1 MKTRKLLFLFF
12 ALVLMSATVSAL
24 ELPAGVQKLVEYQN
38 QLASSV
44 NLLIAFIAGIIT
56 FTSPCGIALLPT
68 YFSFAFKNR
77 KESLYMT
84 SAFSIGFMIALVLF
98 GVIAGFI
105 GEFFNQYKLG
115 FAIFSGSML
124 FFFGVLVFLNKGFA
138 GFNFQNKISEKK
150 TFLGMSSVGF
160 FFGAGWTPCVGPVL
174 AGIILVGANTGNVI
188 ASASLL
194 ATFAL
199 GVTFPLLLISVFSDR
214 YDLANSKIFRG
225 RSIRFSLFN
234 RKIETHSYNL
244 FGGIILMVLGGLI
257 ISYKGTFFFQTTML
271 EYIPWSMSLWS
282 YTNELLVSSSLLG
295 SRLLNIF
302 TGIFLLAL
310 TGGIIYVLV
319 SKKRKNMQKY
329 IFQEK
334 N

>member
-1 MKTRKLLFLFF
+1 
-12 ALVLMSATVSAL
+12 MSVAVSAL
-24 ELPAGVQKLVEYQN
+24 ELPPGMQKLIEYQN

-44 NLLIAFIAGIIT
+44 SLLIAFIAGIIT
-56 FTSPCGIALLPT
+56 FTSPCGIALLPA

-84 SAFSIGFMIALVLF
+84 SAFSTGFMIALMLF
-98 GVIAGFI
+98 GIIAGFV

-115 FAIFSGSML
+115 FSIFSGSML

-138 GFNFQNKISEKK
+138 GFNFQNKIPEKK

-160 FFGAGWTPCVGPVL
+160 FFGAGWTPCIGPVL

-194 ATFAL
+194 AAFAL
-199 GVTFPLLLISVFSDR
+199 GVAFPLLLISAFSDK
-214 YDLANSKIFRG
+214 YDFANSRIFRG
-225 RSIRFSLFN
+225 KPLQFSLFN
-234 RKIETHSYNL
+234 KKIETHSYNL
-244 FGGIILMVLGGLI
+244 LGGLVLMILGGLI
-257 ISYKGTFFFQTTML
+257 ISYRGTFFFQTTML

-282 YTNELLVSSSLLG
+282 EINELLVSSPILG
-295 SRLLNIF
+295 SNSLNIL

-310 TGGIIYVLV
+310 MGGIVYVLL
-319 SKKRKNMQKY
+319 SKKKGLY
-329 IFQEK
+329 
-334 N
+334 

>member
-1 MKTRKLLFLFF
+1 MILSVILLLPVF
-12 ALVLMSATVSAL
+12 ASAL

-44 NLLIAFIAGIIT
+44 SLLIAFIAGIIT
-56 FTSPCGIALLPT
+56 FTSPCGVALLPT

-98 GVIAGFI
+98 GVIAGFV

-115 FAIFSGSML
+115 FSIFSGSML

-160 FFGAGWTPCVGPVL
+160 FFGAGWTPCIGPVL
-174 AGIILVGANTGNVI
+174 AGIILVGANTGHVI

-194 ATFAL
+194 AVFAL
-199 GVTFPLLLISVFSDR
+199 GVAFPLLLISVFSDK
-214 YDLANSKIFRG
+214 YDFANSKIFRG
-225 RSIRFSLFN
+225 RPLRFSLFN
-234 RKIETHSYNL
+234 RKIETHSYNI
-244 FGGIILMVLGGLI
+244 FGGLVLMILGGLI

-271 EYIPWSMSLWS
+271 EYIPWSMGLWS
-282 YTNELLVSSSLLG
+282 YINELLVSSSILG
-295 SRLLNIF
+295 SRLLNVV

-310 TGGIIYVLV
+310 IGGIIYVLV
-319 SKKRKNMQKY
+319 SKKRNQN
-329 IFQEK
+329 I
-334 N
+334 